1 VGALDSI
8 IDIVGA
14 VFALEWFGI
23 EDIVA
28 SPLNVGGGTVQIAHG
43 TFPVP
48 APATLRLLD
57 GAPVYSS
64 GTHGELVTPTGA
76 LLVTGYARAYGPM
89 PAMTVHRIGYGAGT
103 RDREG
108 VPNVLRVVIGERA
121 EGSRSVP
128 GGGTGRET
136 VLRIECE
143 VDDMNPQL
151 FTPLG
156 DRLVAAGALDAYLT
170 PVVMKKGRPGTL
182 ITVLAPPDRRAA
194 ICDLLFRE
202 TTTIGV
208 RFDAVE
214 RDTLDRRLVE
224 VQVSGGLV
232 RVKVAGRG
240 GEVLNAAP
248 EFDDCLRVAE
258 ATGRP
263 VKAIH
268 AEALKA
274 WLDRNGT

>member
-1 VGALDSI
+1 
-8 IDIVGA
+8 
-14 VFALEWFGI
+14 
-23 EDIVA
+23 
-28 SPLNVGGGTVQIAHG
+28 
-43 TFPVP
+43 
-48 APATLRLLD
+48 
-57 GAPVYSS
+57 
-64 GTHGELVTPTGA
+64 
-76 LLVTGYARAYGPM
+76 
-89 PAMTVHRIGYGAGT
+89 
-103 RDREG
+103 
-108 VPNVLRVVIGERA
+108 
-121 EGSRSVP
+121 
-128 GGGTGRET
+128 
-136 VLRIECE
+136 
-143 VDDMNPQL
+143 
-151 FTPLG
+151 
-156 DRLVAAGALDAYLT
+156 VAAGALDAYLT